1 MFYQNLKQLS
11 RTGKYW
17 TIPTVFTEAKK
28 GKGKK
33 LSVTI
38 KGHGCQRLEG
48 NQILS
53 VHVLRVLD
61 RTAEGER

>member
-1 MFYQNLKQLS
+1 MFYQNPKQFS

-28 GKGKK
+28 GRGKK
-33 LSVTI
+33 IVTI

-48 NQILS
+48 KQILS
-53 VHVLRVLD
+53 VHVLGVLD